1 MSEIRFDENW
11 VMRRRNPNHGLEPIR
26 QALARHGNPQND
38 LKFIHVAGTNGK
50 GSVCCYIRDVLM
62 AHGYRTGM
70 FTSPHLIHH
79 FDRITIDGKWITK
92 DEYQH
97 ILDACIDDIIELNLG
112 MFEIALLIALL
123 HFKKQKTDY
132 VVLECGLG
140 GRLDNT
146 NVIPSPVIS
155 VITTIGSDH
164 AALLGN
170 RVQQVAFEKAGIIR
184 EHVPV
189 CVGLVSRKA
198 RGVIASVA
206 NRKHAPITFMKQVQV
221 TGQNAFK
228 YDHDVYEL
236 SSAAFYQKENA
247 LLALRVLRSIGIDI
261 HDDATKQALHES
273 SWKGRFEKVGTHPA
287 IYLDGAHN
295 KEGIEALVRNYS
307 GLNRPVI
314 TVFSA
319 LKDKPGRWMAS
330 KLSQVSDELIITSI
344 NNGRFDSMDSLSI
357 DGAVMVAD
365 ENQAVDQAVKL
376 AGENGTVV
384 ICGSLYFISD
394 IRKRWKTGQD

>member
-1 MSEIRFDENW
+1 MNEKKYDENW
-11 VMRRRNPNHGLEPIR
+11 VMTRRNPNHGLHPIKE
-26 QALARHGNPQND
+26 ALARHSNPQND

-50 GSVCCYIRDVLM
+50 GSVCCYIRDVLV

-70 FTSPHLIHH
+70 FTSPHLVHH
-79 FDRITIDGKWITK
+79 FDRITVNGTWISK
-92 DEYQH
+92 QDYQE
-97 ILDACIDDIIELNLG
+97 ILDACIDDILELDLG
-112 MFEIALLIALL
+112 MFEIALLIGLI

-189 CVGLVSRKA
+189 CVGLVSKQA
-198 RGVIASVA
+198 RRVIAAVA
-206 NRKHAPITFMKQVQV
+206 DRKHAPITFTPEVRV
-221 TGQNAFK
+221 IETDEFA
-228 YDHDVYEL
+228 YEHDVYEL
-236 SSAAFYQKENA
+236 SSAASYQKENA
-247 LLALRVLRSIGIDI
+247 LLALRVLKSIGIDI
-261 HDDATKQALHES
+261 HDDATKQALHKS
-273 SWKGRFEKVGTHPA
+273 SWKGRFEKVGTHPD

-295 KEGIEALVRNYS
+295 KEGIEALVRNYDRLS
-307 GLNRPVI
+307 RPVI

-330 KLSQVSDELIITSI
+330 ELSQVSDELIITSI

>member
-26 QALARHGNPQND
+26 QVLARHGNPQND

-97 ILDACIDDIIELNLG
+97 ILDACIDDVIELNLG

-247 LLALRVLRSIGIDI
+247 LLALRVLKSIGIDI

>member
-1 MSEIRFDENW
+1 
-11 VMRRRNPNHGLEPIR
+11 
-26 QALARHGNPQND
+26 
-38 LKFIHVAGTNGK
+38 
-50 GSVCCYIRDVLM
+50 M
-62 AHGYRTGM
+62 ANGYRTGM

-92 DEYQH
+92 NEYQH

-170 RVQQVAFEKAGIIR
+170 RVQQVAFEKAGIIK

-221 TGQNAFK
+221 TGQNAFT

-236 SSAAFYQKENA
+236 SSAAVYQKENA
-247 LLALRVLRSIGIDI
+247 LLALRVLKSIGIDI

-357 DGAVMVAD
+357 DGAAMVAD

>member
-79 FDRITIDGKWITK
+79 FDRITIDGKWIAK

-97 ILDACIDDIIELNLG
+97 ILDACIDDIVELDLG

-189 CVGLVSRKA
+189 CVGLVSRKV

-221 TGQNAFK
+221 TGQNAFT

-236 SSAAFYQKENA
+236 SSAAVYQKENA
-247 LLALRVLRSIGIDI
+247 LLALRVLKSIGIDI

>member
-26 QALARHGNPQND
+26 QVLARHGNPQND

-170 RVQQVAFEKAGIIR
+170 RVQQVAFEKAGIIK

-221 TGQNAFK
+221 TGQNAFT

-236 SSAAFYQKENA
+236 SSAAVYQKENA
-247 LLALRVLRSIGIDI
+247 LLALRVLKSIGIDI

>member
-26 QALARHGNPQND
+26 QVLARHGNPQND

-184 EHVPV
+184 EQVPV

-247 LLALRVLRSIGIDI
+247 LLALRVLKSIGIDI

-273 SWKGRFEKVGTHPA
+273 SWKGRFEKVCTHPA

>member
-26 QALARHGNPQND
+26 QVLARHGNPQND

-221 TGQNAFK
+221 TGQNEFK

-247 LLALRVLRSIGIDI
+247 LLALRVLKSIGIDI

>member
-62 AHGYRTGM
+62 VHGYRTGM

-170 RVQQVAFEKAGIIR
+170 RVQQVAFEKAGIIK

-221 TGQNAFK
+221 TGQNAFT

-236 SSAAFYQKENA
+236 SSAAVYQKENA
-247 LLALRVLRSIGIDI
+247 LLALRVLKSIGIDI

>member
-26 QALARHGNPQND
+26 QVLARHGNPQND

-247 LLALRVLRSIGIDI
+247 LLALRVLKSIGIDI

-394 IRKRWKTGQD
+394 IRKRWKTG

>member
-1 MSEIRFDENW
+1 MSEKKYDENW
-11 VMRRRNPNHGLEPIR
+11 VMTRRNPNHGLDPIKE
-26 QALARHGNPQND
+26 ALARHGNPQND

-50 GSVCCYIRDVLM
+50 GSVCCYIKDVLV

-70 FTSPHLIHH
+70 FTSPHLVHH
-79 FDRITIDGKWITK
+79 FDRITINGTWISK
-92 DEYQH
+92 QEYQE
-97 ILDACIDDIIELNLG
+97 ILDACIDDILELDIG

-123 HFKKQKTDY
+123 YFRKQKTDY

-146 NVIPSPVIS
+146 NIIPSPVIS

-164 AALLGN
+164 SALLGN

-189 CVGLVSRKA
+189 CVGLVSKQA
-198 RGVIASVA
+198 RGVIASIA
-206 NRKHAPITFMKQVQV
+206 HRRHAPITFTESIQATDVNV
-221 TGQNAFK
+221 FA
-228 YDHDVYEL
+228 YEHDVYEL
-236 SSAAFYQKENA
+236 SSAAVYQKENA
-247 LLALRVLRSIGIDI
+247 LLALRVLKSIGIDI
-261 HDDATKQALHES
+261 HDDTTKQALHES
-273 SWKGRFEKVGTHPA
+273 SWKGRFEKVGTHPD

-295 KEGIEALVRNYS
+295 KEGIEALVRNY
-307 GLNRPVI
+307 GCLNRPVI

-330 KLSQVSDELIITSI
+330 KLSQVSDELVITSI
-344 NNGRFDSMDSLSI
+344 SNGRFDSMDSLSVN
-357 DGAVMVAD
+357 GAIMIAD
-365 ENQAVDQAVKL
+365 ENEAVDEAVKR
-376 AGENGTVV
+376 AGEDGTVI

-394 IRKRWKTGQD
+394 IRRRWKKGQD

>member
-26 QALARHGNPQND
+26 QVLARHGNPQND

-247 LLALRVLRSIGIDI
+247 LLALRVLKSIGIDI

-330 KLSQVSDELIITSI
+330 KLSQVSDELIITSS
-344 NNGRFDSMDSLSI
+344 NNGRFDSMASLSI

>member
-170 RVQQVAFEKAGIIR
+170 RVQQVAFEKAGIIK

-221 TGQNAFK
+221 TGQNAFT

-236 SSAAFYQKENA
+236 SSAAVYQKENA
-247 LLALRVLRSIGIDI
+247 LLALRVLKSIGIDI

-357 DGAVMVAD
+357 DGAAMVAD

>member
-1 MSEIRFDENW
+1 MSEIRFDGNW

-26 QALARHGNPQND
+26 QVLARHGNPQND

-247 LLALRVLRSIGIDI
+247 LLALRVLKSIGIDI

>member
-11 VMRRRNPNHGLEPIR
+11 VMTRRNPNHGLEPIR

-62 AHGYRTGM
+62 ANGYRTGM

-112 MFEIALLIALL
+112 MFEVALLIALL

-221 TGQNAFK
+221 TGQNAFT

-236 SSAAFYQKENA
+236 SSAAVYQKENA
-247 LLALRVLRSIGIDI
+247 LLALRVLKSIGIDI

>member
-26 QALARHGNPQND
+26 QVLARHGNPQND

-79 FDRITIDGKWITK
+79 FDRITIDGKWIAK

-97 ILDACIDDIIELNLG
+97 ILDACIDDIVELDLG

-221 TGQNAFK
+221 TGQNAFT

-236 SSAAFYQKENA
+236 SSAAVYQKENA
-247 LLALRVLRSIGIDI
+247 LLALRVLKSIGIDI

-357 DGAVMVAD
+357 DGAAMVAD

>member
-11 VMRRRNPNHGLEPIR
+11 VMARRNPNHGLEPIR

-221 TGQNAFK
+221 TGQNAFT

-236 SSAAFYQKENA
+236 SSAAVYQKENA
-247 LLALRVLRSIGIDI
+247 LLALRVLKSIGIDI

-357 DGAVMVAD
+357 DGAAMVAD

>member
-26 QALARHGNPQND
+26 QVLARHGNPQND

-247 LLALRVLRSIGIDI
+247 LLALRVLKSIGIDI

-394 IRKRWKTGQD
+394 IRKRWKTEQD

>member
-26 QALARHGNPQND
+26 QVLARHGNPQND

-97 ILDACIDDIIELNLG
+97 ILDACIDDIIELDLG

-198 RGVIASVA
+198 RGVIAFAA

-247 LLALRVLRSIGIDI
+247 LLALRVLKSIGIDI

>member
-26 QALARHGNPQND
+26 QVLARHGNPQND

-221 TGQNAFK
+221 TGQNAFT

-236 SSAAFYQKENA
+236 SSAAVYQKENA
-247 LLALRVLRSIGIDI
+247 LLALRVLKSIGIDI

-357 DGAVMVAD
+357 DGAAMVAD

>member
-1 MSEIRFDENW
+1 MNEIRFDENW

-62 AHGYRTGM
+62 ANGYRTGM

-79 FDRITIDGKWITK
+79 FDRITIDGKWIAK

-170 RVQQVAFEKAGIIR
+170 RVQQVAFEKAGIIK

-221 TGQNAFK
+221 TGQNAFT

-247 LLALRVLRSIGIDI
+247 LLALRVLKFIGIDI

-357 DGAVMVAD
+357 DGAAMVAD

>member
-26 QALARHGNPQND
+26 QVLARHGNPQND

-247 LLALRVLRSIGIDI
+247 LLALRVLKSIGIDI

-394 IRKRWKTGQD
+394 IRKRWKKGRD

>member
-1 MSEIRFDENW
+1 MSEKKYDENW
-11 VMRRRNPNHGLEPIR
+11 VMTRRNPNHGLDPIKE
-26 QALARHGNPQND
+26 ALARHDNPQND

-50 GSVCCYIRDVLM
+50 GSLCCYIKDVLV

-70 FTSPHLIHH
+70 FTSPHLVHH
-79 FDRITIDGKWITK
+79 FDRITINGTWISK
-92 DEYQH
+92 QDYQE
-97 ILDACIDDIIELNLG
+97 ILDACIDDILELDLG

-123 HFKKQKTDY
+123 YFRKQKTDY

-146 NVIPSPVIS
+146 NIIPSPVIS

-164 AALLGN
+164 SALLGN

-189 CVGLVSRKA
+189 CVGLVSKQA
-198 RGVIASVA
+198 RGVIASIA
-206 NRKHAPITFMKQVQV
+206 HRRHAPITFTESIQATDVNV
-221 TGQNAFK
+221 FA
-228 YDHDVYEL
+228 YEHDVYEL
-236 SSAAFYQKENA
+236 SSAAVYQKENA
-247 LLALRVLRSIGIDI
+247 LLALRVLKSIGIDI
-261 HDDATKQALHES
+261 HDDTTKQALHES
-273 SWKGRFEKVGTHPA
+273 SWKGRFEKVGTHPD

-295 KEGIEALVRNYS
+295 KEGIEALVRNY
-307 GLNRPVI
+307 GCLNRPVI

-330 KLSQVSDELIITSI
+330 KLSQVSDELVITSI
-344 NNGRFDSMDSLSI
+344 SNGRFDSMDSLSVS
-357 DGAVMVAD
+357 GAIMIAD
-365 ENQAVDQAVKL
+365 ENEAVDEAVKR
-376 AGENGTVV
+376 AGEDGTVI

-394 IRKRWKTGQD
+394 IRRRWKKGQD

>member
-26 QALARHGNPQND
+26 QVLARHGNPQND

-97 ILDACIDDIIELNLG
+97 ILDACIDDIIELTLG

-247 LLALRVLRSIGIDI
+247 LLALRVLKSIGIDI

>member
-26 QALARHGNPQND
+26 QVLARHGNPQND

-247 LLALRVLRSIGIDI
+247 LLALRVLKSIGIDI

-319 LKDKPGRWMAS
+319 LKDKPGRRMAS

>member
-26 QALARHGNPQND
+26 QVLARHGNPQND

-70 FTSPHLIHH
+70 FTSPHLINH
-79 FDRITIDGKWITK
+79 FDRITIDGIWITK

-247 LLALRVLRSIGIDI
+247 LLALRVLKSIGIDI

>member
-1 MSEIRFDENW
+1 MSEIRYDENW

-26 QALARHGNPQND
+26 QVLARHGNPQND

-123 HFKKQKTDY
+123 HFKKQKIDY

-155 VITTIGSDH
+155 VIATIGSDH

-247 LLALRVLRSIGIDI
+247 LLALRVLKSIGIDI

>member
-1 MSEIRFDENW
+1 MSEKKYDENW
-11 VMRRRNPNHGLEPIR
+11 VMTRRNPNHGLDPIKE
-26 QALARHGNPQND
+26 ALARHDNPQND

-50 GSVCCYIRDVLM
+50 GSVCCYIKDVLV

-70 FTSPHLIHH
+70 FTSPHLVHH
-79 FDRITIDGKWITK
+79 FDRITINGTWISK
-92 DEYQH
+92 QEYQE
-97 ILDACIDDIIELNLG
+97 ILDACIDDILELDLG

-123 HFKKQKTDY
+123 YFRKQKTDY

-146 NVIPSPVIS
+146 NIIPSPVIS

-164 AALLGN
+164 SALLGN

-189 CVGLVSRKA
+189 CVGLVSKQA
-198 RGVIASVA
+198 RGVIASIA
-206 NRKHAPITFMKQVQV
+206 HRRHAPITFTESIQATDVNV
-221 TGQNAFK
+221 FA
-228 YDHDVYEL
+228 YEHDVYEL
-236 SSAAFYQKENA
+236 SSAAVYQKENA
-247 LLALRVLRSIGIDI
+247 LLALRVLKSIGIDI
-261 HDDATKQALHES
+261 HDDTTKQALHES
-273 SWKGRFEKVGTHPA
+273 SWKGRFEKVGTHPD

-295 KEGIEALVRNYS
+295 KEGIEALIRNY
-307 GLNRPVI
+307 GCLNRPVI

-330 KLSQVSDELIITSI
+330 KLSQVSDELVITSI
-344 NNGRFDSMDSLSI
+344 SNGRFDSMDSLSVN
-357 DGAVMVAD
+357 GAIMIAD
-365 ENQAVDQAVKL
+365 ENEAVDEAVKR
-376 AGENGTVV
+376 AGEDGTVI

-394 IRKRWKTGQD
+394 IRRRWKKGQD

>member
-1 MSEIRFDENW
+1 MSEKKYDENW
-11 VMRRRNPNHGLEPIR
+11 VMTRRNPNHGLDPIKE
-26 QALARHGNPQND
+26 ALARHDNPQND

-50 GSVCCYIRDVLM
+50 GSLCCYIKDVLV

-70 FTSPHLIHH
+70 FTSPHLVHH
-79 FDRITIDGKWITK
+79 FDRITINGTWISK
-92 DEYQH
+92 QDYQE
-97 ILDACIDDIIELNLG
+97 ILDACIDDILELDLG

-123 HFKKQKTDY
+123 YFRKQKTDY

-146 NVIPSPVIS
+146 NIIPSPVIS

-164 AALLGN
+164 SALLGN

-189 CVGLVSRKA
+189 CVGLVSKQA
-198 RGVIASVA
+198 RGVIASIA
-206 NRKHAPITFMKQVQV
+206 HRRHAPITV
-221 TGQNAFK
+221 TESIQATDVNVFA
-228 YDHDVYEL
+228 YEHDVYEL
-236 SSAAFYQKENA
+236 SSAAVYQKENA
-247 LLALRVLRSIGIDI
+247 LLALRVLKSIGIDI
-261 HDDATKQALHES
+261 HDDTTKQALHES
-273 SWKGRFEKVGTHPA
+273 SWKGRFEKVGTHPD

-295 KEGIEALVRNYS
+295 KEGIEALVRNY
-307 GLNRPVI
+307 GCLNRPVI

-330 KLSQVSDELIITSI
+330 KLSQVSDELVITSI
-344 NNGRFDSMDSLSI
+344 SNGRFDSMDSLSVS
-357 DGAVMVAD
+357 GAIMIAD
-365 ENQAVDQAVKL
+365 ENEAVDEAVKR
-376 AGENGTVV
+376 AGEDGTVI

-394 IRKRWKTGQD
+394 IRRRWKKGQD

>member
-1 MSEIRFDENW
+1 MSEKKYDENW
-11 VMRRRNPNHGLEPIR
+11 VMTRRNPNHGLDPIKE
-26 QALARHGNPQND
+26 ALARHGNPQND

-50 GSVCCYIRDVLM
+50 GSVCCYIKDVLV

-70 FTSPHLIHH
+70 FTSPHLVHH
-79 FDRITIDGKWITK
+79 FDRITINGTWISK
-92 DEYQH
+92 QEYQE
-97 ILDACIDDIIELNLG
+97 ILDACIDDILELDLG

-123 HFKKQKTDY
+123 YFRKQKTDY

-146 NVIPSPVIS
+146 NIIPSPVIS

-164 AALLGN
+164 SALLGN

-189 CVGLVSRKA
+189 CVGLVSKQA
-198 RGVIASVA
+198 RGVIASIA
-206 NRKHAPITFMKQVQV
+206 HRRHAPITFTESIQATDVNV
-221 TGQNAFK
+221 FA
-228 YDHDVYEL
+228 YEHDVYEL
-236 SSAAFYQKENA
+236 SSAAVYQKENA
-247 LLALRVLRSIGIDI
+247 LLALRVLKSIGIDI
-261 HDDATKQALHES
+261 HDDTTKQALHES
-273 SWKGRFEKVGTHPA
+273 SWKGRFEKVGTHPD

-295 KEGIEALVRNYS
+295 KEGIEALVRNY
-307 GLNRPVI
+307 GCLNRPVI

-330 KLSQVSDELIITSI
+330 KLSQVSDELVITSI
-344 NNGRFDSMDSLSI
+344 SNGRFDSMDSLSVN
-357 DGAVMVAD
+357 GAIMIAD
-365 ENQAVDQAVKL
+365 ENEAVDEAVKR
-376 AGENGTVV
+376 AGEDGTVI

-394 IRKRWKTGQD
+394 IRRRWKKGQD

>member
-26 QALARHGNPQND
+26 QVLARHGNPQND

-170 RVQQVAFEKAGIIR
+170 RVQQVAFEKAGIIK

-247 LLALRVLRSIGIDI
+247 LLALRVLKSIGIDI

>member
-1 MSEIRFDENW
+1 MSEIRYDENW

-26 QALARHGNPQND
+26 QVLARHGNPQND

-247 LLALRVLRSIGIDI
+247 LLALRVLKSIGIDI

>member
-26 QALARHGNPQND
+26 QVLARHGNPQND

-247 LLALRVLRSIGIDI
+247 LLALRVLKSIGIDI

-273 SWKGRFEKVGTHPA
+273 NWKGRFEKVGTHPA

>member
-26 QALARHGNPQND
+26 QVLARHGNPQND

-123 HFKKQKTDY
+123 HFKKQKIDY

-221 TGQNAFK
+221 TGQNAFT

-236 SSAAFYQKENA
+236 SSAAVYQKENA
-247 LLALRVLRSIGIDI
+247 LLALRVLKFIGIDI

>member
-1 MSEIRFDENW
+1 MSEKKYDENW

-70 FTSPHLIHH
+70 FTSPHLVHH
-79 FDRITIDGKWITK
+79 FDRITVNGTWISK
-92 DEYQH
+92 KEYQD
-97 ILDACIDDIIELNLG
+97 ILDACIDDIIELDLG

-170 RVQQVAFEKAGIIR
+170 RVQQVAFEKAGIIK

-206 NRKHAPITFMKQVQV
+206 NRKHAPITFMKQVQA
-221 TGQNAFK
+221 TGQNAFT

-236 SSAAFYQKENA
+236 SSAAVYQKENA
-247 LLALRVLRSIGIDI
+247 LLALRVLKSIGIDI
-261 HDDATKQALHES
+261 HDDTTKQALHES
-273 SWKGRFEKVGTHPA
+273 SWKGRFEKVSTRPA

>member
-1 MSEIRFDENW
+1 MSEKKYDENW
-11 VMRRRNPNHGLEPIR
+11 VMTRRNPNHGLDPIKE
-26 QALARHGNPQND
+26 ALARHGNPQND

-50 GSVCCYIRDVLM
+50 GSVCCYIKDVLV

-70 FTSPHLIHH
+70 FTSPHLVHH
-79 FDRITIDGKWITK
+79 FDRITINGTWISK
-92 DEYQH
+92 QEYQE
-97 ILDACIDDIIELNLG
+97 ILDACIDDILELDLG

-123 HFKKQKTDY
+123 YFRKQKTDY

-146 NVIPSPVIS
+146 NIIPSPVIS

-164 AALLGN
+164 SALLGN

-189 CVGLVSRKA
+189 CVGLVSKQA
-198 RGVIASVA
+198 RGVIASIA
-206 NRKHAPITFMKQVQV
+206 HRRHAPITFTESIQATDVNV
-221 TGQNAFK
+221 FA
-228 YDHDVYEL
+228 YEHDVYEL
-236 SSAAFYQKENA
+236 SSAAVYQKENA
-247 LLALRVLRSIGIDI
+247 LLALRVLKSIGIDI
-261 HDDATKQALHES
+261 HDDTTKQALHES
-273 SWKGRFEKVGTHPA
+273 SWKGRFEKVGTHPD

-295 KEGIEALVRNYS
+295 KEGIEALIRNY
-307 GLNRPVI
+307 GCLNRPVI

-330 KLSQVSDELIITSI
+330 KLSQVSDELVITSI
-344 NNGRFDSMDSLSI
+344 SNGRFDSMDSLSVS
-357 DGAVMVAD
+357 GAIMIAD
-365 ENQAVDQAVKL
+365 ENEAVDEAVKR
-376 AGENGTVV
+376 AGEDGTVI

-394 IRKRWKTGQD
+394 IRRRWKKGQD

>member
-11 VMRRRNPNHGLEPIR
+11 VMIRRNPNHGLEPIR

-79 FDRITIDGKWITK
+79 FDRITIDGKWIAK

-97 ILDACIDDIIELNLG
+97 ILDACIDDIVELDLG

-221 TGQNAFK
+221 TGQNAFT

-236 SSAAFYQKENA
+236 SSAAVYQKENA
-247 LLALRVLRSIGIDI
+247 LLALRVLKSIGIDI

>member
-1 MSEIRFDENW
+1 MNEKKYDENW
-11 VMRRRNPNHGLEPIR
+11 VMTRRNPNHGLNPIKE
-26 QALARHGNPQND
+26 ALARHGNPQDD

-50 GSVCCYIRDVLM
+50 GSVCCYIRDVLV

-70 FTSPHLIHH
+70 FTSPHLVHH
-79 FDRITIDGKWITK
+79 FDRITVNGTWISK
-92 DEYQH
+92 KEYQD
-97 ILDACIDDIIELNLG
+97 ILDACIDDIIELDLG
-112 MFEIALLIALL
+112 MFEIALLIGLI

-146 NVIPSPVIS
+146 NIIPSPLIS

-184 EHVPV
+184 DHVPV
-189 CVGLVSRKA
+189 CVGLVSRQA
-198 RGVIASVA
+198 RVVIASVA
-206 NRKHAPITFMKQVQV
+206 DRKHAPITFMKQIQV
-221 TGQNAFK
+221 TGQNAFT
-228 YDHDVYEL
+228 YDHDGYEL
-236 SSAAFYQKENA
+236 SSAAAYQKENA
-247 LLALRVLRSIGIDI
+247 VLALRVLKSIGIDI
-261 HDDATKQALHES
+261 HDGTTKHALHKS
-273 SWKGRFEKVGTHPA
+273 SWKGRFEKVGTHPD

-295 KEGIEALVRNYS
+295 KEGIEALVRNY
-307 GLNRPVI
+307 GCLNRPVI

-344 NNGRFDSMDSLSI
+344 DNGRFDSMDSLST
-357 DGAVMVAD
+357 DGAVMIAD
-365 ENQAVDQAVKL
+365 ENQAVDEAIRL

>member
-228 YDHDVYEL
+228 YDHAVYEL

-247 LLALRVLRSIGIDI
+247 LLALRVLKSIGIDI

>member
-26 QALARHGNPQND
+26 QVLARHGNPQND

-140 GRLDNT
+140 GRLYNT

-247 LLALRVLRSIGIDI
+247 LLALRVLKSIGIDI